1 MFPVAPIPSVGP
13 RHSAGTGSARVRARR
28 RSAVTGGAAV
38 LLAAITGCASLSSGV
53 GSEVSNDINVNS
65 TMMQE
70 GRPLP
75 DTFTCE
81 EGVSPPL
88 EWSGLPGED
97 KVSSLAVIM
106 DDPSQARVY
115 WVLYGMDP
123 QIPQIRQDS
132 VPQPGR
138 QGRNTAGEAAYDPP
152 CPEGGEEQEY
162 RFTVYAL
169 NSELGLPEGA
179 PLEESLE
186 GIAARAIARG
196 SLTTTGQ

>member
-1 MFPVAPIPSVGP
+1 MFPVASIPPAGP
-13 RHSAGTGSARVRARR
+13 RHSAGIGSARVRTRR

-38 LLAAITGCASLSSGV
+38 LLATITGCASLSSGV
-53 GSEVSNDINVNS
+53 GSEMSNDINVNS

-88 EWSGLPGED
+88 EWSGLPDED
-97 KVSSLAVIM
+97 EVSSLAVIM
-106 DDPSQARVY
+106 DDPSKARVY
-115 WVLYGMDP
+115 WVIYGMDP

-152 CPEGGEEQEY
+152 CPEEGEEREY

-169 NSELGLPEGA
+169 GSELNLPEGA
-179 PLEESLE
+179 SLEDSLE
-186 GIAARAIARG
+186 GIAARAVARG
-196 SLTTTGQ
+196 SLTTTG